1 MAAVLSGE
9 TSMTA
14 ANYAIL
20 SACIFALVAVLQL
33 VRALKGWPVT
43 IASTSI
49 PIWVSW
55 IACVV
60 AAILVWLG
68 IAVSQT

>member
-1 MAAVLSGE
+1 
-9 TSMTA
+9 MTA

-33 VRALKGWPVT
+33 VRALKGWPFT

-68 IAVSQT
+68 AAVSQT